1 MSHDALV
8 GADISTATTDTG
20 IITVDSAVPVGRT
33 VTAAVVW
40 ESGTGT
46 IPAVSSVTDSRG
58 NTWTVDKTAGAAGN
72 TTVAAMLARA
82 RITTALQVNDQ
93 ISIVI
98 GENRVRWAM
107 QADSFDDVNAS
118 SPLDKTAA
126 NNNPGNNTALSSGVT
141 TATAQAYEL
150 CVAVFGFGQGRTVT
164 IPTGDGWAGTAKVE
178 TNAGSTDRGLQVI
191 YKYTAATGTQEGTLT
206 VSPGST
212 YTGLIA
218 TYKATAP
225 APAGSAGP
233 PLRRP
238 QLRNLLI
245 R

>member
-8 GADISTATTDTG
+8 GADTSTATTDTG
-20 IITVDSAVPVGRT
+20 VITVDSAVSTGKT

-40 ESGTGT
+40 ESGAGT
-46 IPAVSSVTDSRG
+46 IPTVSSVTDTRG
-58 NTWTVDKTAGAAGN
+58 NTWTVDKSAGGGGN
-72 TTVAAMLARA
+72 ATVATMIARA
-82 RITTALQVNDQ
+82 RIATALQVGDT
-93 ISIVI
+93 ITIVI

-107 QADSFDDVNAS
+107 QADAFDDVDA

-126 NNNPGNNTALSSGVT
+126 NNNPGNSAALSSGVT
-141 TATAQAYEL
+141 AATAQAYEL
-150 CVAVFGFGQGRTVT
+150 AVAVFGFGQGRTTT
-164 IPTGDGWAGTAKVE
+164 IPAGWSGTAKVE
-178 TNAGSTDRGLQVI
+178 TTAGSTDRALQVI

-206 VSPGST
+206 LSSGST

-218 TYKATAP
+218 TYKATAV
-225 APAGSAGP
+225 APATKAGP
-233 PLRRP
+233 PRRRP